1 MSNVISVIEL
11 DVIVKEVSCFKSF
24 KSLINA
30 KGNYR
35 PTIRIDVLG
44 RKGRILRD
52 AYNKS
57 QEKRDDPRRAY
68 CG

>member
-1 MSNVISVIEL
+1 MSKVISVIEL
-11 DVIVKEVSCFKSF
+11 DVIVREVSCFKSF

-30 KGNYR
+30 KGDYR
-35 PTIRIDVLG
+35 PTIRVDVLG
-44 RKGRILRD
+44 RKGEILRD

-57 QEKRDDPRRAY
+57 QEKRGDRRRAF